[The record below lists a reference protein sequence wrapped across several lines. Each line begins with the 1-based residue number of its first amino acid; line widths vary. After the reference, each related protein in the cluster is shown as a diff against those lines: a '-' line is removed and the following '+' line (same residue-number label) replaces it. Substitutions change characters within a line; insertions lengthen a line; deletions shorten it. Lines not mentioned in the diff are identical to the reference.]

1 MGIYIQLGKHSNT
14 INPFSQQC
22 QSTVTACWLSMPSF
36 YYVYQQACYRK
47 TLKICSRAN
56 EQLIVP
62 SFQQRNLVHKDH
74 QTQTEKNDSS
84 YLTGHI
90 AFIF

>member
-1 MGIYIQLGKHSNT
+1 M
-14 INPFSQQC
+14 
-22 QSTVTACWLSMPSF
+22 TACWLSMSGF
-36 YYVYQQACYRK
+36 YYVYQQARYRK

-62 SFQQRNLVHKDH
+62 SFHQRNLVHKDH
-74 QTQTEKNDSS
+74 QTQTEKKDSS

>member
-1 MGIYIQLGKHSNT
+1 M
-14 INPFSQQC
+14 
-22 QSTVTACWLSMPSF
+22 TACWLSMPSF

-74 QTQTEKNDSS
+74 QTQTEKKRLFVLNRTYCV
-84 YLTGHI
+84 YLLTPWP
-90 AFIF
+90 